1 MIARRVRDPYNKK
14 GKRNESNTSQYDY
27 NCGGYAF
34 KTFSWLH
41 PSKSYNTNNYGE
53 CHNSY
58 QRAKVRE
65 VCIAHLL
72 RTVPRIRVIK
82 RNDPIA
88 EDEYRVAFRLADF
101 DFHFLREEKDGTWM
115 HKAGS
120 SEIKVFQGNPFGR
133 RWMRADGEYYYGKV
147 VLFAV
152 KDR

>member
-1 MIARRVRDPYNKK
+1 MITRRVRDPYNKK
-14 GKRNESNTSQYDY
+14 SKRNEKNTSQYDY

-41 PSKSYNTNNYGE
+41 PTEDYETNNYSK
-53 CHNSY
+53 CKNAY
-58 QRAKVRE
+58 QRAKVRAIC
-65 VCIAHLL
+65 VASLIK
-72 RTVPRIRVIK
+72 TVPNLRLIK

-88 EDEYRVAFRLADF
+88 DDEYRVAFRLADF
-101 DFHFLREEKDGTWM
+101 DFHFLREEKDGTWT

-120 SEIKVFQGNPFGR
+120 TEISVFEGNPFGR
-133 RWMRADGEYYYGKV
+133 RWMRADGAYYYGKI